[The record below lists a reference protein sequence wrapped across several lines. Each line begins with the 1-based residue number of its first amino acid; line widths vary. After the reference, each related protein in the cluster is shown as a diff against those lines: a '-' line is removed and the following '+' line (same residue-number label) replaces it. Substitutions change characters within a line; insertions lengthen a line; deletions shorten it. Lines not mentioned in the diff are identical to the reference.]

1 MCVRVMYNL
10 MIRRK
15 KCDTFVHLLS
25 RIFNFERKVHGWKAH
40 ILIRIIASLGF
51 FAVRIAFCVK
61 SGRSEHGL
69 RALMNM
75 FHSISQFG
83 LNVFNRRVCFI
94 LFIQLGMKHWNKFHE
109 SQRSIGLW
117 RSDSLW
123 LIRRRDMCVCD
134 PFLHSYLTFRIEAAL
149 IESIRYHIT
158 Y

>member
-40 ILIRIIASLGF
+40 ILIRIIASLVF

-69 RALMNM
+69 RALINM
-75 FHSISQFG
+75 FHSISQLG

-94 LFIQLGMKHWNKFHE
+94 LFIQLGMKHWNKFLE
-109 SQRSIGLW
+109 SRRSIGFDVLT
-117 RSDSLW
+117 
-123 LIRRRDMCVCD
+123 VCD
-134 PFLHSYLTFRIEAAL
+134 WSEDEICVFVIHFCIHIWPF
-149 IESIRYHIT
+149 ESKPL
-158 Y
+158 